1 MIGRRLTVVQTLPAL
16 EAGGVERGTV
26 EVAGALV
33 ERGHRAVV
41 VSAGGR
47 MTAELDA
54 LGAEHVTLPVH
65 AKSPMTLRAV
75 RPLRTLLR
83 DLDADILHARSR
95 VPAWVSYLAWRGM
108 PRGARPHFVT
118 SVHGLYSVN
127 RWSAIMTR
135 GEVVEAVSCAARDYI
150 LANYPRVPESRIRV
164 IHRGVDPADFPHG
177 FTPSGEWLERW
188 RREFPAI
195 EGRRLITMIGR
206 ITRLKGHAEF
216 VGLVARLRDAG
227 TPIHGVI
234 VGGEDPRRAGYAR
247 ELRELIRSKQLE
259 HHITFTGHRDD
270 AREIAAISDVV
281 LSLSTTPE
289 SFGRSVLEALRLG
302 TPVLGWDHGGV
313 GEVLA
318 AVHPDG
324 AILPG
329 DTAELARRAVDL
341 LAQPKTLVPPTAHFT
356 KREMLDRTIALYEE
370 LAAEVPAP
378 T

>member
-1 MIGRRLTVVQTLPAL
+1 MTRSRLTVVQTLPAL
-16 EAGGVERGTV
+16 HAGGVERGTV

-47 MTAELDA
+47 MTAELEA
-54 LGAEHVTLPVH
+54 LGAEHVTMPIH
-65 AKSPMTLRAV
+65 AKSPATLRV
-75 RPLRTLLR
+75 IRPLRSLLR

-95 VPAWVSYLAWRGM
+95 VPAWVSYLARRRM
-108 PRGARPHFVT
+108 PPDSRPHFVT

-135 GEVVEAVSCAARDYI
+135 GEVVEAVSYAARDYI

-164 IHRGVDPADFPHG
+164 VHRGVDPADFPHG
-177 FTPSGEWLERW
+177 FTPSAAWLERW
-188 RREFPAI
+188 RRELPSLD
-195 EGRRLITMIGR
+195 GRGLITMIGR

-216 VGLVARLRDAG
+216 IGLIAQLRDAG
-227 TPIHGVI
+227 TPVHGVI

-247 ELRELIRSKQLE
+247 ELRELIRLKNLE
-259 HHITFTGHRDD
+259 HHIIFTGHRDD

-281 LSLSTTPE
+281 MSLSTTPE

-318 AVHPDG
+318 VVHPGG
-324 AILPG
+324 AVPLG
-329 DTAELARRAVDL
+329 DTAELARRAAGL
-341 LAQPKTLVPPTAHFT
+341 LARPKSLVPPTAHFT

-370 LAAEVPAP
+370 LAAVGPAS